1 MRKALLLF
9 FILSAGI
16 KLFAQNESAINVGS
30 GLSLIVTPPANSARS
45 HNISGYHFLIEKPI
59 VFNKE
64 KSVFLSL
71 HPGLK
76 YEVLGEYYETSGLGR
91 WYSYNHLLQAAF
103 IQSKLVFNSRFKSGE
118 IFYTGASLGTYFWS
132 VLKDRKNSDRE
143 ISESRRSKLMRASI
157 GVVLGVGARKMG
169 RLRPAMEFK
178 YYPNY
183 GMFGNVR
190 KEALNVSLIVGF
202 GTKKELP
209 E

>member
-30 GLSLIVTPPANSARS
+30 GLSLNVTPPANSARS

-91 WYSYNHLLQAAF
+91 WYSYEHLLQSAF
-103 IQSKLVFNSRFKSGE
+103 VQSKILFNSRFKSGE
-118 IFYTGASLGTYFWS
+118 TFYAGASLGTYFWS
-132 VLKDRKNSDRE
+132 VLKDRKNPDRE
-143 ISESRRSKLMRASI
+143 ISEYRRSKLVRPLIGAVVGVRAKKI
-157 GVVLGVGARKMG
+157 A
-169 RLRPAMEFK
+169 RLRPALEFK

-183 GMFGNVR
+183 GEFGNVK
-190 KEALNVSLIVGF
+190 KEALGITLIVGF
-202 GTKKELP
+202 ATKKELP